1 MASKSF
7 STRRATAASTVSQ
20 QAVVVNTGTGNVSV
34 AGGKITSTTP
44 INLNVVTSGQS
55 SSVIN
60 TGTTITSYTVTDN
73 TYTNLDDTAVDT
85 GGGYIKI
92 NGTGFTTSKD
102 IFYDIPNF
110 NNITNKNEEKDI
122 KSKLLIL
129 NSKIVLLNNKTNK
142 KNSNANNKT
151 RKNKK

>member
-60 TGTTITSYTVTDN
+60 TGTTITS
-73 TYTNLDDTAVDT
+73 
-85 GGGYIKI
+85 
-92 NGTGFTTSKD
+92 
-102 IFYDIPNF
+102 
-110 NNITNKNEEKDI
+110 
-122 KSKLLIL
+122 
-129 NSKIVLLNNKTNK
+129 
-142 KNSNANNKT
+142 
-151 RKNKK
+151 